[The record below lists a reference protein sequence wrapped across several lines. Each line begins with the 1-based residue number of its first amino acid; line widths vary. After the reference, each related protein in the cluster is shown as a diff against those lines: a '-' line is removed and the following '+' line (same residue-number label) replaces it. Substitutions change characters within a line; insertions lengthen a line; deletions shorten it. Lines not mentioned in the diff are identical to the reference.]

1 MQKEQSDRHGPA
13 QVSGLKNRVE
23 DPWVHLVNNLFQFE
37 DRAVLHAKRILRAAT
52 LLNEYLQVDVEGILH
67 KLMDRSVKL
76 LLSVCSLAHLIT
88 LGAWV
93 SLAANQ
99 VILKDDEELLSH
111 VLLHSWRVRAV
122 H

>member
-1 MQKEQSDRHGPA
+1 
-13 QVSGLKNRVE
+13 
-23 DPWVHLVNNLFQFE
+23 VHLVNNLFQFE

-76 LLSVCSLAHLIT
+76 LLSECSLAHLIT

-99 VILKDDEELLSH
+99 VILKDDEELLPH
-111 VLLHSWRVRAV
+111 VLLHSWRVRTV